1 MIPEPAEAAECPLLF
16 VYGTLRRGFE
26 LHHHLARLGAR
37 FQAEAKVPGRLFDL
51 GRFPGARPADR
62 EQEWV
67 QGEVFELRQP
77 AADLEVLDEVEGF
90 TPGAPAQSEFVRAIS
105 AVVLNSGAR
114 QSCWIYWLGPGQ
126 GIRRRIVSG
135 DYAEWRSRGA
145 VT

>member
-1 MIPEPAEAAECPLLF
+1 MLPQPAEIADCRLLF

-62 EQEWV
+62 EQAWV
-67 QGEVFELRQP
+67 HGEVFELRQS

-90 TPGAPAQSEFVRAIS
+90 TPGTPEQSEFVRAITV
-105 AVVLNSGAR
+105 VVLNDGAR

-126 GIRRRIVSG
+126 GSHRRIASG

>member
-1 MIPEPAEAAECPLLF
+1 MIPEPAEAADCRLLF

-26 LHHHLARLGAR
+26 LHHQLARLGAR
-37 FQAEAKVPGRLFDL
+37 FHTEAKVPGRLFDL
-51 GRFPGARPADR
+51 GRFPGARPDDR

-67 QGEVFELRQP
+67 HGEVFELRQP

-90 TPGAPAQSEFVRAIS
+90 TPGAPEQSEFVRAIT
-105 AVVLNSGAR
+105 AVMLNSGAR

-126 GIRRRIVSG
+126 GSRRRIASG